1 MRGELL
7 GKKCYIMGM
16 YLDLV
21 KIFIP
26 TTFAFFL
33 GIFLTPI
40 ATHFFYKY
48 KMWKKYSR
56 NGGEVSEEFRKIHKE
71 HKEHQELSTPRV
83 GGIIIWVSVLFT
95 TGLFSLALTLFPST
109 STEKMNFLSRN
120 QTLIPF
126 FTLFIGSLLG
136 LCDDFIQIYGTGKF
150 ARDDKSWR
158 KWKIFLVTFFSFLIG
173 VWFFYKLGMTSFHVP
188 FGGEIYLGIL
198 IIPFF
203 IIVTLATFSGGVID
217 GLDGLSGG
225 VLASIFAAYAAIA
238 YANNQIDIAAFSAVT
253 TGAILAFL
261 WFNIP
266 PARFYMGETGIM
278 GLTITLATL
287 AFLTDS
293 VLILPIVA
301 LPLVITS
308 GSDIL
313 QMLSKKLRGGK
324 RLFKLAPIHHHF
336 EAIGWPSYKVT
347 MRFWI
352 LSVIFAIIGI
362 ILAIV
367 SR

>member
-1 MRGELL
+1 
-7 GKKCYIMGM
+7 M

-21 KIFIP
+21 KIFVP
-26 TTFAFFL
+26 TTLAFFF
-33 GIFLTPI
+33 GIFLTPV

-48 KMWKKYSR
+48 KMWKRYSR
-56 NGGEVSEEFRKIHKE
+56 SAITTASDFSKIHNE
-71 HKEHQELSTPRV
+71 REELRTPRV
-83 GGIIIWVSVLFT
+83 GGVIIWISVLT
-95 TGLFSLALTLFPST
+95 TVLVFYSASILFPSGNIF
-109 STEKMNFLSRN
+109 EMNFLSRN
-120 QTLIPF
+120 QTLIPI
-126 FTLFIGSLLG
+126 FTLLIGSLIG
-136 LCDDFIQIYGTGKF
+136 FWDDLIQIYGTGRF

-158 KWKIFLVTFFSFLIG
+158 KWKVFLVTFISFFIG
-173 VWFFYKLGMTSFHVP
+173 IWFFYKLGMVSFHVP
-188 FGGEIYLGIL
+188 FVGEIYLGIL

-203 IIVTLATFSGGVID
+203 IIVALATFSGGVID

-225 VLASIFAAYAAIA
+225 VLASIFAAYSAIA
-238 YANNQIDIAAFSAVT
+238 YANNQIDLAAFSGVI

-278 GLTITLATL
+278 GLTVTLATL

-301 LPLVITS
+301 LPLVVTS
-308 GSDIL
+308 LSVIL
-313 QMLSKKLRGGK
+313 QMFSKKFRNGK
-324 RLFKLAPIHHHF
+324 RLFRLAPLHHHL
-336 EAIGWPSYKVT
+336 EAIGWSSYKIT

-352 LSVIFAIIGI
+352 FSVVFAIIGL
-362 ILAIV
+362 ILAII

>member
-1 MRGELL
+1 MLL
-7 GKKCYIMGM
+7 N
-16 YLDLV
+16 LV

-33 GIFLTPI
+33 GLMFTPI

-56 NGGEVSEEFRKIHKE
+56 NIDISASDFHKIHNEKE
-71 HKEHQELSTPRV
+71 ELKTPRV
-83 GGIIIWVSVLFT
+83 GGIIIWVSVLLT
-95 TGLFSLALTLFPST
+95 TTLFYLVSVLFPSINT
-109 STEKMNFLSRN
+109 AKMTFLSRN

-126 FTLFIGSLLG
+126 FTLLFGSLIG
-136 LCDDFIQIYGTGKF
+136 FWDDLIQIYGSGRF

-158 KWKIFLVTFFSFLIG
+158 KWKVFLVILFSLFIG
-173 VWFFYKLGMTSFHVP
+173 CWFFYKLGMASVHIP
-188 FGGEIYLGIL
+188 FGGDVFLGIL

-203 IIVTLATFSGGVID
+203 IIVALATFSGGVID
-217 GLDGLSGG
+217 GIDGLSGG
-225 VLASIFAAYAAIA
+225 VLASIFAAYSAIA
-238 YANNQIDIAAFSAVT
+238 FANNQIDLAAFSGVV

-293 VLILPIVA
+293 ILVLPIVA
-301 LPLVITS
+301 LPLVISS
-308 GSDIL
+308 GSVIL
-313 QMLSKKLRGGK
+313 QMLSKKLRNGK
-324 RLFKLAPIHHHF
+324 RLFRLAPIHHHF
-336 EAIGWPSYKVT
+336 EALGWPSYKVT
-347 MRFWI
+347 MRFWV
-352 LSVIFAIIGI
+352 LSIIFAIVGI
-362 ILAIV
+362 ILAII

>member
-1 MRGELL
+1 MLL
-7 GKKCYIMGM
+7 NFI
-16 YLDLV
+16 

-26 TTFAFFL
+26 TTVAFFL
-33 GIFLTPI
+33 GLLLTPI

-56 NGGEVSEEFRKIHKE
+56 NTDITVSDFHKIHNE
-71 HKEHQELSTPRV
+71 QEELNTPRV
-83 GGIIIWVSVLFT
+83 GGIIIWVSALLT
-95 TGLFSLALTLFPST
+95 TLIFYLVSISFPSVY
-109 STEKMNFLSRN
+109 TEKMNFLSRN

-126 FTLFIGSLLG
+126 FTLLLGSLVG
-136 LCDDFIQIYGTGKF
+136 LWDDLIQIYGNGKF
-150 ARDDKSWR
+150 AQDDKSWR
-158 KWKIFLVTFFSFLIG
+158 KWKVFLVTLISLLIG
-173 VWFFYKLGMTSFHVP
+173 LWFFYKLDLTSIHIP

-203 IIVTLATFSGGVID
+203 IIVALATFSGGVID
-217 GLDGLSGG
+217 GIDGLSGG
-225 VLASIFAAYAAIA
+225 VLASIFAAYSSIA
-238 YANNQIDIAAFSAVT
+238 YANNQIDLAAFSGVI
-253 TGAILAFL
+253 TGVILAFL

-301 LPLVITS
+301 LPLVVSS
-308 GSDIL
+308 GSVIL
-313 QMLSKKLRGGK
+313 QTLSKKLRGGK
-324 RLFKLAPIHHHF
+324 RLFKLTPIHHHF
-336 EAIGWPSYKVT
+336 EALGWPSYKVT
-347 MRFWI
+347 MRFWV
-352 LSVIFAIIGI
+352 LSIIFAIIGI
-362 ILAIV
+362 ILAII

>member
-1 MRGELL
+1 
-7 GKKCYIMGM
+7 M

-26 TTFAFFL
+26 TTLAFFL
-33 GIFLTPI
+33 GLLFTPL

-56 NGGEVSEEFRKIHKE
+56 NGGVAASDFQKIHNE
-71 HKEHQELSTPRV
+71 EDELKTPRV
-83 GGIIIWVSVLFT
+83 GGVIVWFSVLLT
-95 TGLFSLALTLFPST
+95 TILFYFISIFFPTPTL
-109 STEKMNFLSRN
+109 EKLNFLSRN

-126 FTLFIGSLLG
+126 FTLLFGSLLG
-136 LCDDFIQIYGTGKF
+136 LSDDLIQIYGHGRF

-158 KWKIFLVTFFSFLIG
+158 KWKASLITLISLLIG
-173 VWFFYKLGMTSFHVP
+173 IWFFYKLGMTGLHIP

-203 IIVTLATFSGGVID
+203 VLVALATFSGGVID
-217 GLDGLSGG
+217 GIDGLSGG
-225 VLASIFAAYAAIA
+225 VLASIFCAYSAIA
-238 YANNQIDIAAFSAVT
+238 FANNQIDLAAFSGVIA
-253 TGAILAFL
+253 GAILAFL

-278 GLTITLATL
+278 GLTVTLATL
-287 AFLTDS
+287 AFLTDY
-293 VLILPIVA
+293 VFILPIIA
-301 LPLVITS
+301 FPLVISS
-308 GSDIL
+308 GSVIL
-313 QMLSKKLRGGK
+313 QIFSKKLRNGK
-324 RLFKLAPIHHHF
+324 KIFRLSPLHHHF
-336 EAIGWPSYKVT
+336 EVIGWSPYKIT
-347 MRFWI
+347 MRYWV
-352 LSVIFAIIGI
+352 LSVVFSIIGI